1 MRLYFLLSYLPA
13 NYPSVLLA
21 LSPVDAS
28 SFSHLLVGALYT
40 FTELAPSVPWI
51 AKCLFPVSQP
61 PSLPFPQISR
71 MRSGINSQ
79 VLQVPRKAAGHEGQ
93 AT

>member
-51 AKCLFPVSQP
+51 AKCLFPVY
-61 PSLPFPQISR
+61 LPFDFILPSSFFFFFCMQDFPFF
-71 MRSGINSQ
+71 MWF
-79 VLQVPRKAAGHEGQ
+79 VLLIYFYGC
-93 AT
+93 